1 MPDKEKP
8 LKSPA
13 DSIEEFGLK
22 TMASSTECTGLI
34 PTLPENADAEHS
46 YRDIFDFG
54 PQNPDEREIFK
65 K

>member
-22 TMASSTECTGLI
+22 TTASSTECTGLI
-34 PTLPENADAEHS
+34 PTLPENADAEQS

-54 PQNPDEREIFK
+54 PQNPEEREILK